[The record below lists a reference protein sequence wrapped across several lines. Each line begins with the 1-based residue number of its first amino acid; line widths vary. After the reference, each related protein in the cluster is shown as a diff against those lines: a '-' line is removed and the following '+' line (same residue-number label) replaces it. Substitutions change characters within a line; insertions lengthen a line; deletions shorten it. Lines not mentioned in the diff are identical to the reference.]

1 MESIGKLLI
10 DVAEYLSWFIQ
21 YAFNVIIGLYV
32 LLLLLRWITDAMQ
45 INPFGRIA
53 FTLRR
58 ATNDLIYYARNSRFY
73 LPLKQALGFDPS
85 FLMAL
90 LCLALI
96 WFLVPSFLGSI
107 PFVLSG
113 IGMGLTQLGVGNVS
127 RGVTSLI
134 GSLLLA
140 VIFFLML
147 LMVILF
153 VNWISGA
160 LNRAASWATYRL
172 DPLLRTFEFGGVMAG
187 WSFPLLWL
195 ALYFASSIVRSAFFK
210 P

>member
-10 DVAEYLSWFIQ
+10 DAAGYLSLFIQ
-21 YAFNVIIGLYV
+21 LAFNIIIGAYV
-32 LLLLLRWITDAMQ
+32 VLLLLRWIVDRM
-45 INPFGRIA
+45 NLSPFGRIA
-53 FTLRR
+53 FYLRR

-73 LPLKQALGFDPS
+73 LPLKRAVGFDPS

-90 LCLALI
+90 LGLALI

-113 IGMGLTQLGVGNVS
+113 IGIGLTHFGAGNVS
-127 RGVTSLI
+127 RGLTALI

-160 LNRAASWATYRL
+160 LSRAASWATYRL
-172 DPLLRTFEFGGVMAG
+172 EPLLRTFEFGGVMAG

-195 ALYFASSIVRSAFFK
+195 ALYFGSIVVRSVFFK